1 VALVI
6 SADSRYST
14 STITTVQTASGPR
27 QTVVIPDPAEK
38 VIAYTNYLVRD
49 GDRIDQLAFRFLGL
63 AKLWWMIAD
72 ANPEIHDWFVLPR
85 GTLLRIPSV

>member
-1 VALVI
+1 MI
-6 SADSRYST
+6 NADSRYTT
-14 STITTVQTASGPR
+14 SSIQTVQSRTGAR
-27 QTVVIPDPAEK
+27 QTVITPQPAER

-49 GDRIDQLAFRFLGL
+49 GERIDQLAYRFLGL

-72 ANPEIHDWFVLPR
+72 ANPEIHDWLVLPR

>member
-1 VALVI
+1 MI
-6 SADSRYST
+6 TPESRYST
-14 STITTVQTASGPR
+14 SAIQTVQTASGPR
-27 QTVVIPDPAEK
+27 QTVIIPDPAER

-49 GDRIDQLAFRFLGL
+49 GDRIDQLAYRFLGL
-63 AKLWWMIAD
+63 ANLWWMLAD

>member
-1 VALVI
+1 MI

-14 STITTVQTASGPR
+14 ATIETVQTATGAR
-27 QTVVIPDPAEK
+27 QTLIQPAPGER

-49 GDRIDQLAFRFLGL
+49 NDRADQLADRFLGA

-72 ANPEIHDWFVLPR
+72 SNPEVQDWFHLPR